1 MSPLQYDTLLGAKTP
16 PRLQQ
21 VHMTMA
27 AGKQN
32 TDTLQ
37 DNIEKIPEQ
46 IDAISKEISEWGVFD
61 LFTDSI
67 ARREWTS
74 HLIERSLNS
83 TAGWVEFLFAVAL
96 MVGGYF
102 LLDMA
107 RKRQLKKMGG
117 IEQNSVKTNFFKHLF
132 TRLAWPIFLALTSFL
147 IIKGMQYFGLK
158 TLWFGLVIV
167 ASAWMMMIRTVCAIL
182 YYTLPA
188 KIFNHKTEVIL
199 SSTIWVIFLMWI
211 TGATDWIIDWAKS
224 VKLSFAKDSLS
235 LFDIFNGVVW
245 VIIIMMIAMWLAKVI
260 ESRLMGFTRMDMS
273 LRIALSNITKTLF
286 IVLSFLIA
294 LPMVGIDLTV
304 LSVFGGALGVGLG
317 FGLQKVASNYVSGFI
332 VLFDRSVRVGDRVN
346 VNNFNGYVTKITTRY
361 TVVKDANG
369 AEALV
374 PNENFIAN
382 MVINESYS
390 GKALWRTIPIQV
402 AYNTDLSKALAI
414 MKAAAEKQE
423 RVRDDASATLAGFA
437 DSGINLNVGFWVKDP
452 ENGFSLLNSNIMMD
466 IWQQF
471 NEAGIEFPYP
481 QREIRILNSEPT
493 VETPPPK
500 VNIPTSKEATISNE
514 PSSAQG
520 QPDAVSD
527 GDNK

>member
-1 MSPLQYDTLLGAKTP
+1 
-16 PRLQQ
+16 
-21 VHMTMA
+21 MA
-27 AGKQN
+27 AGKQE
-32 TDTLQ
+32 DTLQ
-37 DNIEKIPEQ
+37 HQ
-46 IDAISKEISEWGVFD
+46 IDKLPDQIGAISKEIREWGVFD

-83 TAGWVEFLFAVAL
+83 TAGWVEFLFALAL

-102 LLDMA
+102 LLDNA
-107 RKRQLKKMGG
+107 RKRHIQKMEQAGQG
-117 IEQNSVKTNFFKHLF
+117 IIKINFFKHLL
-132 TRLAWPIFLALTSFL
+132 TRLAWPLMLALTSFL

-158 TLWFGLVIV
+158 TLWFGLLIV
-167 ASAWMMMIRTVCAIL
+167 ASAWMVMIRAVCAVL

-188 KIFNHKTEVIL
+188 KIFNHKTEIIL
-199 SSTIWVIFLMWI
+199 SSTIWVVFLMWI

-245 VIIIMMIAMWLAKVI
+245 VIIIMMVAMWLAKVI
-260 ESRLMGFTRMDMS
+260 EGRLMGFTRMDMS

-402 AYNTDLSKALAI
+402 AYKTDLTQALAI
-414 MKAAAEKQE
+414 MKAATEKQE
-423 RVRDDASATLAGFA
+423 RVHGEASATLAGFA

-452 ENGFSLLNSNIMMD
+452 ENGFSLLNSNIMLD

-481 QREIRILNSEPT
+481 QREIRILNSEQPAAT
-493 VETPPPK
+493 PPK
-500 VNIPTSKEATISNE
+500 VHIPTSKEAATSNE
-514 PSSAQG
+514 PSTAQS
-520 QPDAVSD
+520 QPEANTD
-527 GDNK
+527 GTPS

>member
-1 MSPLQYDTLLGAKTP
+1 MA
-16 PRLQQ
+16 
-21 VHMTMA
+21 A
-27 AGKQN
+27 AGKQAN
-32 TDTLQ
+32 DTLQ
-37 DNIEKIPEQ
+37 DNIDKLPEQ
-46 IDAISKEISEWGVFD
+46 IDAISKEISEWGIFD

-83 TAGWVEFLFAVAL
+83 TAGWVEFLCAL
-96 MVGGYF
+96 AMIAAGYF
-102 LLDMA
+102 LLDNA
-107 RKRQLKKMGG
+107 RKRHIQKMALAGQG
-117 IEQNSVKTNFFKHLF
+117 VIKLNFFKHLL
-132 TRLAWPIFLALTSFL
+132 TRLALPTLLGLTSFL
-147 IIKGMQYFGLK
+147 IIKGMEYFDLK

-167 ASAWMMMIRTVCAIL
+167 AAAWMAMIRIVCAIL

-199 SSTIWVIFLMWI
+199 SSTIWIVFLMWI
-211 TGATDWIIDWAKS
+211 SGATDWIINWAKS

-245 VIIIMMIAMWLAKVI
+245 VVIIMMLAMWLAKVI
-260 ESRLMGFTRMDMS
+260 EGRLMGFTRMDMS

-481 QREIRILNSEPT
+481 QREIRILNNEPT

-514 PSSAQG
+514 PSSAQA